1 MRRVRRTKER
11 KKKNTD
17 LERQLIPI
25 LIQSVKRLSSN
36 INYQRQEQKKKILI
50 IIEWKESI
58 LIGREWCKYPGLRIS
73 PSVQRRHLYIYIR
86 CIIIVDEQSL
96 SIRRNKRRKNEKRL
110 FWSQPLSKDCLWTL
124 TRYASIQIIIPI
136 DKVKQPDRV
145 KRTFVTTTEE
155 RRKSRKL
162 PSSQSASQ
170 SVRV

>member
-1 MRRVRRTKER
+1 MRRTKKR
-11 KKKNTD
+11 KRNTD

-36 INYQRQEQKKKILI
+36 INYQRQEQKKKKIVI
-50 IIEWKESI
+50 IIEWKESN
-58 LIGREWCKYPGLRIS
+58 LIGRKWCKYPGLRIS
-73 PSVQRRHLYIYIR
+73 PSVQRRHIYIYIR

-124 TRYASIQIIIPI
+124 TRYASIQIIPI